1 MNGLLQQMCKE
12 EDVGFVDLSVSYVK
26 KEELCMK
33 DGRCHSPGV
42 VPCQE

>member
-12 EDVGFVDLSVSYVK
+12 EDVGFVALSVSHVK
-26 KEELCMK
+26 KEELGMR
-33 DGRCHSPGV
+33 DGRCHGPGV